1 LGEVCN
7 STSIVGELSFFE
19 ASLKEID
26 QLTEHALSF
35 CGGTFG
41 THHKL

>member
-1 LGEVCN
+1 VKCAIFT
-7 STSIVGELSFFE
+7 STLCELSFFE

-26 QLTEHALSF
+26 QLTEHALSI
-35 CGGTFG
+35 CGVTVG